1 MKTKIK
7 KLLLSLFAFTALTIT
22 ACGGSNDSSGTPSG
36 SSGSQVNP
44 DDPGDD
50 PDPEDYDEDIDPT
63 EVDAAVVVGD
73 IAYELERATPDP
85 YYDGPATDKWVANL
99 GEVGAGDPVK
109 IYILG
114 EEVTQHIGLDSDD
127 TANLTA
133 NNANVITEG
142 VFEIHNYAAEATIYL
157 KYYGNE
163 PAPAYSFWISGG
175 DNNLHPSENPGVPS
189 NVVWSNHNGQW
200 GKLGDIV
207 NGSVTVTLAQN
218 DQLAFH
224 LTGDDWRKF
233 SSLSG
238 TLAGN
243 FHKLGGTDEDSKD
256 NIVCDVA
263 DTYTFAISATPG
275 LGSVV
280 VGNPLPTKTFTFTAN
295 SVPHTELGQEVY
307 ILGNYNGWVKNEA
320 YKLDYVSEGV
330 WSKELTLLEGNL
342 EYKLAICGATG
353 DPGWESNV
361 TYNRT
366 LAITNT
372 TTDQVVTYGTIPE
385 PVVSAYVGTT
395 PLEAKTSKTNPSN
408 VAEYS
413 FTPTA
418 NGALTF
424 KLGDNQLDISYV
436 NGVETTTPATKA
448 SLNVVT
454 TLSYNVYVAANYEVH
469 VYDSSYVD
477 PATITNFKLV
487 GSFNSVNKWAWA
499 DGITLVNDDD
509 NINPTDKETAHQWK
523 QQASYLELKDGDMF
537 KFCDNSDPI
546 IWKGYYNGF
555 DTNYIA
561 GFAKEDNPTSD
572 NIEVLEDLKVNV
584 YLKLS
589 KSDTYS
595 IYVYVYPSEITAKL
609 GSASATLVNVDPLT
623 DPTANIKEFT
633 YTATADG
640 NLTFYRDGNALGISG
655 YNYDNTPRAELAVVS
670 GKTYNIFVTLA
681 YKVYIVRS
689 DYNGPD
695 TDYRIVGIGNNWNYG
710 AGVHFEPDDGNK
722 GDLKHQWVARNVVL
736 SGTDQ
741 FKLFDN
747 ENWISGT
754 NLEHNPYFTV
764 TNDGYKN
771 IVAVAGTYDIYLKQ
785 GTDDGYGIYIDPVFT
800 YKVGSGADAYM
811 RKGDDGDD
819 GAVAQYVPIV
829 DTGVT
834 FAENDT
840 LSFKRHGTDLSV
852 TLQGDTNY
860 FSQSGNT
867 IKCNVNGTYDIYLKV
882 NYTTQAV
889 TLWIGA
895 HPAA

>member
-22 ACGGSNDSSGTPSG
+22 ACGGGDDSSNSSSS
-36 SSGSQVNP
+36 SSGSPV
-44 DDPGDD
+44 
-50 PDPEDYDEDIDPT
+50 DPEDPGSDTDDDPEIDPT

-85 YYDGPATDKWVANL
+85 TYDPGATDKWVANI

-114 EEVTQHIGLDSDD
+114 EEVTQHIGLDPDD

-157 KYYGNE
+157 KYYGND
-163 PAPAYSFWISGG
+163 PAPGYSFWISGG
-175 DNNLHPSENPGVPS
+175 DNNLHPSEDPSVPS
-189 NVVWSNHNGQW
+189 NVVWSNHGGQW

-218 DQLAFH
+218 DQFAFH
-224 LTGDDWRKF
+224 VTGDDWRKYPA
-233 SSLSG
+233 LSG

-243 FHKLGGTDEDSKD
+243 FHELGGTDNDNKE
-256 NIVCDVA
+256 NIVCDVPGE
-263 DTYTFAISATPG
+263 YTFTVAANPG
-275 LGSVV
+275 FGSVV

-353 DPGWESNV
+353 EPGWESNV
-361 TYNRT
+361 TYNRK
-366 LAITNT
+366 LAITGST
-372 TTDQVVTYGTIPE
+372 GAQVVTYGDIPE

-395 PLEAKTSKTNPSN
+395 LLTPKTPKSEPSN
-408 VAEYS
+408 VVEYS

-418 NGALTF
+418 DGALTF
-424 KLGDNQLDISYV
+424 KLGDDQLDISYV

-454 TLSYNVYVAANYEVH
+454 SLSYNVYVAANYEVH

-477 PATITNFKLV
+477 PATITNYKLV
-487 GSFNSVNKWAWA
+487 GSFNGVNHWEYA
-499 DGITLVNDDD
+499 DGLALVNDDA
-509 NINPTDKETAHQWK
+509 NINPSDTGTAHQWK
-523 QQASYLELKDGDMF
+523 QEASYLELKDGDML
-537 KFCDNSDPI
+537 KFRDNTTPVNN
-546 IWKGYYNGF
+546 WVGYYSF
-555 DTNYIA
+555 STNYSA
-561 GFAKEDNPTSD
+561 GFAKEDSTSSD

-589 KSDTYS
+589 TSNTYS
-595 IYVYVYPSEITAKL
+595 IYIYVYPSEITAKL

-655 YNYDNTPRAELAVVS
+655 YNEDNTPREYLTVVN
-670 GKTYNIFVTLA
+670 GNTYKIYVKLD
-681 YKVYIVRS
+681 YKVYIVNS
-689 DYNGPD
+689 NYHGPD
-695 TDYRIVGIGNNWNYG
+695 TTYRIVGIGGNWEYG
-710 AGVHFEPDDGNK
+710 AGRVFTPDDDHK
-722 GDLKHQWVARNVVL
+722 GDSKHQWVVENVAL
-736 SGTDQ
+736 TEGAE
-741 FKLFDN
+741 FKLKFSNSSWDN
-747 ENWISGT
+747 ALGIGSV
-754 NLEHNPYFTV
+754 EHNPYFSGT
-764 TNDGYKN
+764 DN
-771 IVAVAGTYDIYLKQ
+771 IVAKAGTYNIYLKQ
-785 GTDDGYGIYIDPVFT
+785 GTNDVYSIYIDPVFT
-800 YKVGSGADAYM
+800 YSIAGGIDMNMKKGNDESGN
-811 RKGDDGDD
+811 
-819 GAVAQYVPIV
+819 AQYVPLV
-829 DTGVT
+829 DTGVAFT
-834 FAENDT
+834 QGQT
-840 LSFKRHGTDLSV
+840 LSFKRYGGDPITV

-867 IKCNVNGTYDIYLKV
+867 ITCNVIGTYDIYLKV
-882 NYTTQAV
+882 NYLSQEV
-889 TLWIGA
+889 TLWVGA